1 MRAAM
6 KRSLWIAAA
15 LTLLS
20 GNLRAAP
27 EEAPLSLDEA
37 PAAVESIPALPAQL
51 GADQALTAGL
61 GQEAALGVL
70 PSAIHSLSLAV
81 HAVPAAEAAIRALEP
96 AKSAPPSFSIS
107 RPEAASVEAAMP
119 AKAAPSSQMGPSSR
133 TVSAQKPGRAD
144 ARAVLGAMAAGVESG
159 KPGERQSA
167 LALYDGGEQNGSPED
182 VSVDES
188 AAAESLDVYFSRHD
202 KKALEASSVF
212 STIRLMDTSGRRWH
226 WNRFRRGAKINVRSG
241 SHTLFVSKVQGAST
255 KSIKKLTKADLAGV
269 YSKDFLR
276 RHGIAQI
283 RKRLME
289 DLSARK
295 ASKPVSLESSVRI
308 VHFMPFGEAK
318 QKIADNKLDDAFGEA
333 VERRNYE
340 IPPALA
346 EASKVLPKTVVLDLS
361 LFPEGLPPEII
372 EDMNKLM
379 NAGVYFILTTDKPL
393 SGPGSAEE
401 IITKRLSPRQNDK
414 LHRYKL
420 VTLAD
425 EGNVL
430 ASYDGRFAKE
440 IPMPRFSVSQRELMD
455 LAAQQ
460 EGVFKPEINRPDA
473 FAVAV
478 PAGEAPEKFK
488 ARYEAALQGLGLPAE
503 RYHASVMDG
512 RKGVLVVLRPLDASR
527 AVPVVLSLL
536 RDRQQLYVNPSDM
549 MVISR
554 DPRLLFATKG
564 ALQPGVMDS
573 NLNGEALA
581 DMALSSLLPE
591 YRVNKPGDLAASASM
606 ISSFLQHRDS
616 SGGRRETVEMFLGH
630 VMHSAFNWAIWR
642 YRSDGVFPDAEALVA
657 QAKNIWDET
666 IRYEGKM
673 LDLPPGQTMAAYYED
688 IGRLRPMHEA
698 VAAILKDYPIVLG
711 TELPNIFVVQRY
723 KGSNPEYRDIFRL
736 VYDFAAARE
745 TPEGLEVVIVDFK
758 TGKTPTNHKI
768 DKDVQ
773 PQLYE
778 WVARQ
783 AWQKMSTT
791 YGSSENLK
799 PVTKVAVRFVYP
811 TGAKGPALNEWSR
824 MHFEKSMKS
833 ILRRIRKSWG
843 VSLPGAK
850 LARASAA
857 STGKGR
863 GKKKAASARKGKNGG
878 KS

>member
-1 MRAAM
+1 M

-20 GNLRAAP
+20 GSLRAAP
-27 EEAPLSLDEA
+27 EEAPLAVDEA
-37 PAAVESIPALPAQL
+37 PASVESIPAFPAQL
-51 GADQALTAGL
+51 GAEQALTAGL
-61 GQEAALGVL
+61 GQEAMPGGL
-70 PSAIHSLSLAV
+70 PGAVPSLP
-81 HAVPAAEAAIRALEP
+81 VPAAKAAIRGLE
-96 AKSAPPSFSIS
+96 ATK
-107 RPEAASVEAAMP
+107 AASPASAIDRDATPNPAASAMPSAAASSLVLGGSSRAAMT
-119 AKAAPSSQMGPSSR
+119 K
-133 TVSAQKPGRAD
+133 KPRRAG
-144 ARAVLGAMAAGVESG
+144 ARAELGVMAAGVESG

-167 LALYDGGEQNGSPED
+167 LALYDGGGRQGASMENAA
-182 VSVDES
+182 VDEGA
-188 AAAESLDVYFSRHD
+188 AAAETLDVYFSRHD
-202 KKALEASSVF
+202 KKTLEASSVF

-226 WNRFRRGAKINVRSG
+226 WSRFRRGAKINVRSG
-241 SHTLFVSKVQGAST
+241 SHTLFVSRVQGAST
-255 KSIKKLTKADLAGV
+255 KSIKKLTKSDLSGV

-276 RHGIAQI
+276 RHGIAQL

-289 DLSARK
+289 DLAARK
-295 ASKPVSLESSVRI
+295 ASKPVGLESSVRI

-318 QKIADNKLDDAFGEA
+318 EKIADNKLDDAFGES

-346 EASKVLPKTVVLDLS
+346 EASRVLPKTVILDLS
-361 LFPEGLPPEII
+361 LFPGGLSPEII

-393 SGPGSAEE
+393 TGPDSAEE

-420 VTLAD
+420 VTMAD
-425 EGNVL
+425 GGNVL

-455 LAAQQ
+455 VAAQQ

-478 PAGEAPEKFK
+478 PAGEEPEAFE
-488 ARYEAALQGLGLPAE
+488 ARYKEALQGLGLPAE
-503 RYHASVMDG
+503 RYRASVMDG
-512 RKGVLVVLRPLDASR
+512 RKGAPLVVLRPLDAGS
-527 AVPVVLSLL
+527 AVSVVLSQL
-536 RDRQQLYVNPSDM
+536 RDRQQLYINPSDM

-554 DPRLLFATKG
+554 DPRILDATKG
-564 ALQPGVMDS
+564 ALQPATMGSSLD
-573 NLNGEALA
+573 GEALA

-591 YRVNKPGDLAASASM
+591 YRHNKPGDMAASASM
-606 ISSFLQHRDS
+606 ISSFLQHRDR

-642 YRSDGVFPDAEALVA
+642 YRADGVFPDAEALVA

-666 IRYEGKM
+666 IRYEAKM

-698 VAAILKDYPIVLG
+698 VAAIVKDYPIVLG

-783 AWQKMSTT
+783 AWQKMSTN

-824 MHFEKSMKS
+824 MRFEKSMKS

-843 VSLPGAK
+843 VPLPGAK
-850 LARASAA
+850 PARAAAA
-857 STGKGR
+857 SKSR
-863 GKKKAASARKGKNGG
+863 GKKKAASIRKTKKGK